1 MTTPAIRRCFAL
13 LALSLSCL
21 FPRLLVAAD
30 GGGTVSGYVSNAASG
45 NLLEG
50 ARVEVPQLGIIVF
63 TDRNGQFTL
72 DNLPAGTH
80 QIVASYTG
88 LDNVKADVAVA
99 AGQRATRNF
108 DLTTAIYQLD
118 TFKVTGEREGNAAAI
133 TAQRN
138 APNVKNIVSID
149 AFGNLP
155 NMNA

>member
-13 LALSLSCL
+13 LALLLGSLL
-21 FPRLLVAAD
+21 ARAVFAAD

-50 ARVEVPQLGIIVF
+50 ARVEVPQLGLVVF

-99 AGQRATRNF
+99 RASAR
-108 DLTTAIYQLD
+108 
-118 TFKVTGEREGNAAAI
+118 RE
-133 TAQRN
+133 T
-138 APNVKNIVSID
+138 SISRR
-149 AFGNLP
+149 P
-155 NMNA
+155 SISSIHSR